1 MYSPQQL
8 YQFIQYAKNYLELQD
23 VQFKSGDNFIDPN
36 NEEDVTKLISI
47 ALAEHRDGDKPSG
60 FAQNIP
66 GDQGRSRGPWQIYGS
81 TWESVLREYDVFN
94 SFEDINDALDDP
106 GLNAIAALLVAQYDV
121 GERQGLD
128 NWTTKDIASQQE
140 F

>member
-94 SFEDINDALDDP
+94 SYEDINDALDDP
-106 GLNAIAALLVAQYDV
+106 
-121 GERQGLD
+121 
-128 NWTTKDIASQQE
+128 
-140 F
+140 

>member
-23 VQFKSGDNFIDPN
+23 VQFKNGDNIIDPN

-60 FAQNIP
+60 FAQTYLVTKV
-66 GDQGRSRGPWQIYGS
+66 GQEDHGRFMEAHGKVYCVSMMYLI
-81 TWESVLREYDVFN
+81 
-94 SFEDINDALDDP
+94 
-106 GLNAIAALLVAQYDV
+106 LLKI
-121 GERQGLD
+121 LMMH
-128 NWTTKDIASQQE
+128 
-140 F
+140 